1 MKKYLQDSRRRSC
14 CSPPRLHRF
23 HGPEQGLRDHTRNP
37 DTNLANLEALSQV
50 AYPEFAVN
58 CYHKPDEWCV
68 KGFMHYFRD
77 SDDHDDPAFKDGQN
91 M

>member
-1 MKKYLQDSRRRSC
+1 MKKYLQIAGGAAVVALLATTGFMAQNKASETTTA
-14 CSPPRLHRF
+14 P
-23 HGPEQGLRDHTRNP
+23 P

-77 SDDHDDPAFKDGQN
+77 SDDHDDPAF
-91 M
+91 